1 MTTQQLL
8 QKGYTVKE
16 ILDIFG
22 GYSFKKKEN
31 KIMNINKEFK
41 NSKATLNCM
50 AKKLKIIDKLMDT
63 IDVTNNKNKKYK
75 KEAE

>member
-1 MTTQQLL
+1 MTTKQLL

-22 GYSFKKKEN
+22 GDSFNKKEIKN
-31 KIMNINKEFK
+31 MNIRKEFK
-41 NSKATLNCM
+41 NSKET
-50 AKKLKIIDKLMDT
+50 KLMDA
-63 IDVTNNKNKKYK
+63 IDATNDKNKKYK

>member
-22 GYSFKKKEN
+22 GDSFSKKEIKN
-31 KIMNINKEFK
+31 MSIRKEFK
-41 NSKATLNCM
+41 NSKAT
-50 AKKLKIIDKLMDT
+50 KLMDT
-63 IDVTNNKNKKYK
+63 IDATNNKNKKYK